1 MQWAIL
7 ERIEFGRIV
16 ALGVVVAAAVID
28 VRTRRIPN
36 LLTFGTAGV
45 ALIYALWTNGLHG
58 LALSAAGWAT
68 GIAVFL
74 PMFLLR
80 GMGAGDVKLLGAV
93 GSWLGPGAV
102 LYAALYS
109 ALAGGV
115 LALIVGAMHGYL
127 GKAFSNLW
135 GLLTF
140 WRTAGIQPLPGL
152 TIDDAPGPRLA
163 YGVAIAAGT
172 FVAVWLK

>member
-1 MQWAIL
+1 MQWAIP
-7 ERIEFGRIV
+7 ERVEFGRIV
-16 ALGVVVAAAVID
+16 ALGVVVVAAVID

-36 LLTFGTAGV
+36 ILTFGSTGA
-45 ALIYALWTNGLHG
+45 ALLYALWMNGLHG
-58 LALSAAGWAT
+58 LALSAGGWAT

-80 GMGAGDVKLLGAV
+80 GMGAGAVKLLGAV

-127 GKAFSNLW
+127 GRALSNLW

-172 FVAVWLK
+172 FAAVWLK

>member
-1 MQWAIL
+1 MDA
-7 ERIEFGRIV
+7 GRLIV
-16 ALGVVVAAAVID
+16 VGVVVVAAIID
-28 VRTRRIPN
+28 VRTHRLPN
-36 LLTFGTAGV
+36 VLTFGAAAA
-45 ALIYALWTNGLHG
+45 ALLYALGTAGLHG
-58 LALSAAGWAT
+58 LALSAGGWAT
-68 GIAVFL
+68 GIGLFL

-93 GSWLGPGAV
+93 GGWLGPAGV
-102 LYAALYS
+102 LWAGLYS
-109 ALAGGV
+109 VLAGGV

-127 GKAFSNLW
+127 GKALSNLW
-135 GLLTF
+135 GLLMF

-172 FVAVWLK
+172 CAAVWLK

>member
-1 MQWAIL
+1 MDL
-7 ERIEFGRIV
+7 GRV
-16 ALGVVVAAAVID
+16 AVLGVVGAAAVID

-36 LLTFGTAGV
+36 VLTFGAAAV
-45 ALIYALWTNGLHG
+45 ALFYALWTAGLHG

-68 GIAVFL
+68 GIGLFL

-93 GSWLGPGAV
+93 GGWLGPAGV

-109 ALAGGV
+109 VLAGGV
-115 LALIVGAMHGYL
+115 LALVVGAIHGYL
-127 GKAFSNLW
+127 GKALSNLW
-135 GLLTF
+135 GLLGF

-152 TIDDAPGPRLA
+152 TIDDAAGPRLA

-172 FVAVWLK
+172 L

>member
-1 MQWAIL
+1 MEL
-7 ERIEFGRIV
+7 GR
-16 ALGVVVAAAVID
+16 VVVLAVVGTAAVID

-36 LLTFGTAGV
+36 LLTFGS
-45 ALIYALWTNGLHG
+45 ALAAAVYHASTTGLHG
-58 LALSAAGWAT
+58 LALSAAGWAA
-68 GIAVFL
+68 GIALFL

-93 GSWLGPGAV
+93 GAWLGPEGV
-102 LYAALYS
+102 LYASLYS
-109 ALAGGV
+109 VLAGGV
-115 LALIVGAMHGYL
+115 LALIMGGMHGYL

-135 GLLTF
+135 GMLVF

-152 TIDDAPGPRLA
+152 TIEDSAGPRLA